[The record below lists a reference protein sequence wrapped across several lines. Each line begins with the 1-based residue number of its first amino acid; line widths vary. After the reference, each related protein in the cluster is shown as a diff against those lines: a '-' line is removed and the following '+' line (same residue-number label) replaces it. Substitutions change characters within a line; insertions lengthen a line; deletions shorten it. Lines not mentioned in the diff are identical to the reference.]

1 MDKKTALWA
10 VLFYN
15 PFNRNEAF
23 GIQWIHRIDELK
35 AFKISQIIGGD
46 GSGLDG
52 FMLQ

>member
-23 GIQWIHRIDELK
+23 GIQWVHRIDELK
-35 AFKISQIIGGD
+35 GFEICQIIGGR
-46 GSGLDG
+46 SKG
-52 FMLQ
+52 FK